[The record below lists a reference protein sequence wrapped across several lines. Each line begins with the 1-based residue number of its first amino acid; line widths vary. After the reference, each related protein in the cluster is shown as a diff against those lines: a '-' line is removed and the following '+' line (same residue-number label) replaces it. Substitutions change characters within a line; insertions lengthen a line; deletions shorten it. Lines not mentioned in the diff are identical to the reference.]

1 MKEALFI
8 LGVIALI
15 LAYTA
20 FRHRKTIAAVF
31 RVFKMLRSPDNIPY
45 GTGSIGGTS
54 ASAKGGKL
62 VQCAGCGVRIPED
75 RAIQGINGASLCS
88 RECAGVRASRQ

>member
-8 LGVIALI
+8 LAVLAVI

-31 RVFKMLRSPDNIPY
+31 QIFRMLRSPREIQNRFVDS
-45 GTGSIGGTS
+45 TGI
-54 ASAKGGKL
+54 ASMARGGKL
-62 VQCAGCGVRIPED
+62 VQCESCGVRIPEG
-75 RAIQGINGASLCS
+75 RVFQTNKGGNCCS
-88 RECAGVRASRQ
+88 QECASARVTPK